1 GDSLFATFSGE
12 IFCLDAATGT
22 VRWHNR
28 LGKLGVGVVSVLP
41 APTSVAPVS
50 AASPAPT
57 VAQIRRRGARARPEG
72 NGDGCSRGSGG
83 ESVAREARPTRRGCS
98 SGDRQGHPR
107 FVRVHHD
114 GWTRRDSFRV

>member
-1 GDSLFATFSGE
+1 MSRRKQAEFVYVGIKHSVLALDRSTGAEVWRTKLPKVRFRVNDFVGLALDGDSLFATFSGE

-41 APTSVAPVS
+41 APTSVAPVL

-57 VAQIRRRGARARPEG
+57 VAQILASRRQ
-72 NGDGCSRGSGG
+72 
-83 ESVAREARPTRRGCS
+83 S
-98 SGDRQGHPR
+98 S
-107 FVRVHHD
+107 
-114 GWTRRDSFRV
+114 S